1 MTNRVSKIVSDDS
14 LNRIIQ
20 IESAGNPTAK
30 ASTSTAT
37 GLGQFTEQTWFGT
50 LKAHGPERLA
60 SRVVKRGAKYVVPDG
75 GGREIL
81 NMRKGTTREL
91 KKFNVQMTAWHAEDN
106 AKILGAGWGDG
117 DLYLAHFA
125 GVGVARKLLRGA
137 SSDRVDNGQYFSDSA
152 INANRSILLTRT
164 GTDAKGRP
172 IYGKPAK
179 SVGQV
184 RAWAETAMRSR
195 WDKAGRPDWVGKYW
209 YPEVGDEDEPEPVP
223 TPEDHPPV
231 KVEVP
236 AEPTPPHG
244 RESQEIRDVQS
255 MLKKFGYHEV
265 GAIDG
270 KWGGRTRAAIAAYKN
285 DRHLEGP
292 VTIDNELIDDI
303 AEAAGE
309 DPPFRRPLAPE
320 RAEASDAKVEEK
332 VPAVK
337 EGRLARGWAKVMT
350 FLGLGGGGAVGV
362 ADLISDHS
370 DDAADWWNRINEFTE
385 KVGIDLSAIPWGWF
399 LVFAIIGG
407 FIWWRLRRADQKL
420 KDAYRDGEIN

>member
-1 MTNRVSKIVSDDS
+1 MSNKVSRIVSDES

-37 GLGQFTEQTWFGT
+37 GLGQFTEQTWLGT
-50 LKAHGPERLA
+50 LKAHAPESIA
-60 SRVVKRGAKYVVPDG
+60 SRIVKRGAKYVVPDG
-75 GGREIL
+75 GVREIL

-91 KKFNVQMTAWHAEDN
+91 KKFNVEMTARHAEDN
-106 AKILGAGWGDG
+106 ARVLGKGWGDG

-125 GVGVARKLLRGA
+125 GVGTARRLLRGN
-137 SSDRVDNGQYFSDSA
+137 SSDRCDDPRYFSPA
-152 INANRSILLTRT
+152 AVAANKSILLSRV
-164 GTDAKGRP
+164 GTDARGRP
-172 IYGKPAK
+172 IYGQPAK

-209 YPEVGDEDEPEPVP
+209 YPEVGDDPEPVP
-223 TPEDHPPV
+223 TPEDHPPI
-231 KVEVP
+231 KVEQ

-244 RESQEIRDVQS
+244 ERSQDIRDVQS

-265 GAIDG
+265 GEIDG

-285 DRHLEGP
+285 DRHLDGP
-292 VTIDNELIDDI
+292 VVIDQELIDDI

-309 DPPFRRPLAPE
+309 DPPFRRPIAPE
-320 RAEASDAKVEEK
+320 RAEAPDEKVEEK

-337 EGRLARGWAKVMT
+337 EGRLARWWAKVLAFFGFGT
-350 FLGLGGGGAVGV
+350 GGTIGV
-362 ADLISDHS
+362 MDFISDHS
-370 DDAADWWNRINEFTE
+370 DDAAEAWNKVNEVTE
-385 KVGIDLSAIPWGWF
+385 KVGLDLNNIPWGW
-399 LVFAIIGG
+399 LLLFAGIGG
-407 FIWWRLRRADQKL
+407 VIWWRLRRADQSL
-420 KDAYRDGEIN
+420 KDAYREGEIN